1 MKIENLIE
9 IAARLS
15 DAQELLKRGRF
26 EVALELIDETK
37 RELFF
42 RAHDEE
48 GGGLSFPDWCKAKGL
63 FVNFDKP
70 EEVGQKGD
78 DAQKYPE
85 LIAQWIRAYEL
96 EKEENERLR
105 ALVSDAAERIREN
118 ERLRAGLEHIKD
130 IALSPEPLTGDE
142 TRPLW
147 QQLAARQIE
156 IARAVD
162 AAKNPP
168 LNTQ

>member
-1 MKIENLIE
+1 MKIDNLIE

-26 EVALELIDETK
+26 EVALEMIDETK

-63 FVNFDKP
+63 FVNFNKP
-70 EEVGQKGD
+70 EAGQIEEAIKS
-78 DAQKYPE
+78 E
-85 LIAQWIRAYEL
+85 LAHQQL
-96 EKEENERLR
+96 EAENKRLR
-105 ALVSDAAERIREN
+105 AA
-118 ERLRAGLEHIKD
+118 LEHIKD

-142 TRPLW
+142 TRPIW

-162 AAKNPP
+162 AAKTPP

>member
-70 EEVGQKGD
+70 ETTGQK
-78 DAQKYPE
+78 
-85 LIAQWIRAYEL
+85 
-96 EKEENERLR
+96 
-105 ALVSDAAERIREN
+105 S
-118 ERLRAGLEHIKD
+118 
-130 IALSPEPLTGDE
+130 
-142 TRPLW
+142 
-147 QQLAARQIE
+147 
-156 IARAVD
+156 
-162 AAKNPP
+162 P

>member
-9 IAARLS
+9 ITARLS
-15 DAQELLKRGRF
+15 DVQELLKRGRF
-26 EVALELIDETK
+26 EVALEMIDETK
-37 RELFF
+37 REIFF

-70 EEVGQKGD
+70 EAPTTPRQ
-78 DAQKYPE
+78 
-85 LIAQWIRAYEL
+85 L
-96 EKEENERLR
+96 EAENKRLR
-105 ALVSDAAERIREN
+105 AA
-118 ERLRAGLEHIKD
+118 LEHIKD

-162 AAKNPP
+162 AAKNTP
-168 LNTQ
+168 L

>member
-9 IAARLS
+9 ITARLS
-15 DAQELLKRGRF
+15 DVQEFLKRGRF
-26 EVALELIDETK
+26 EVALEMIDETK
-37 RELFF
+37 REIFF

-70 EEVGQKGD
+70 EAENK
-78 DAQKYPE
+78 E
-85 LIAQWIRAYEL
+85 IAPRQL
-96 EKEENERLR
+96 EAENKRLR
-105 ALVSDAAERIREN
+105 AA
-118 ERLRAGLEHIKD
+118 LEHIKD

-142 TRPLW
+142 ARPLW

-168 LNTQ
+168 LDTQ

>member
-15 DAQELLKRGRF
+15 DVQEFLKRGRF
-26 EVALELIDETK
+26 EVALEMIDETK
-37 RELFF
+37 QELFF

-70 EEVGQKGD
+70 EAGAIKS
-78 DAQKYPE
+78 E
-85 LIAQWIRAYEL
+85 LAYQQL
-96 EKEENERLR
+96 EAENKRLR
-105 ALVSDAAERIREN
+105 AA
-118 ERLRAGLEHIKD
+118 LEHIKD

-162 AAKNPP
+162 AAKNTP
-168 LNTQ
+168 L

>member
-26 EVALELIDETK
+26 EVALEMIDETK

-42 RAHDEE
+42 RAHEEE
-48 GGGLSFPDWCKAKGL
+48 GGGSFPDWCKAKGL

-70 EEVGQKGD
+70 E
-78 DAQKYPE
+78 
-85 LIAQWIRAYEL
+85 
-96 EKEENERLR
+96 
-105 ALVSDAAERIREN
+105 
-118 ERLRAGLEHIKD
+118 
-130 IALSPEPLTGDE
+130 
-142 TRPLW
+142 
-147 QQLAARQIE
+147 
-156 IARAVD
+156 D
-162 AAKNPP
+162 AAKNPS